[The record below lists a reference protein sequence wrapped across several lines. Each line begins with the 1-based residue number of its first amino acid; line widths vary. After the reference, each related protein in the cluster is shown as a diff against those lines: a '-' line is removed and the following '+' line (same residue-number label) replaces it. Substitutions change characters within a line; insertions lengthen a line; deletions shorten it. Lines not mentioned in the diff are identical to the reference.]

1 MILNA
6 TPPGRAT
13 PAVFEVRARPSFL
26 RTTPAKKTR
35 TAARIWDAMTG
46 MEISVLRGHEN
57 WVRSAAFSPDVGHI
71 VTASDDRD
79 ARIWDATTGRR

>member
-1 MILNA
+1 
-6 TPPGRAT
+6 
-13 PAVFEVRARPSFL
+13 
-26 RTTPAKKTR
+26 
-35 TAARIWDAMTG
+35 MTG